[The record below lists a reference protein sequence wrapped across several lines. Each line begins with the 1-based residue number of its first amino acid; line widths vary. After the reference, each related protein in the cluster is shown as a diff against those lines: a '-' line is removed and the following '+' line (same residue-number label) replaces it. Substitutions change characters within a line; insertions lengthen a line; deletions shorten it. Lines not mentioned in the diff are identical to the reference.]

1 MRGSRMLSSTTY
13 RERSL
18 EFASA
23 ITCDGTDEDRA
34 PLGSGRPV
42 VGCRNRRR
50 ALGTSATGRR
60 IHVRRLSIC
69 VNKIS
74 LLKNFRV
81 LNFCGLP
88 IPTKIL

>member
-1 MRGSRMLSSTTY
+1 MCGSRMLLSATY
-13 RERSL
+13 RKRSL

-23 ITCDGTDEDRA
+23 IACDGTDEDRA

-50 ALGTSATGRR
+50 PIGTSATEQR
-60 IHVRRLSIC
+60 IHVRRLSIR

-74 LLKNFRV
+74 LYKIFRV
-81 LNFCGLP
+81 LNFHDLP
-88 IPTKIL
+88 IPTKIF